1 MQLARKITLPLALS
15 AFLALGVSAWLS
27 VRAAVSVHHRDVEA
41 DQSFA
46 ARIFLTAL
54 ERERARGTF
63 DEGSKAL
70 LTTANSDTHRA
81 TTRLVRL
88 DELTLTPAQRAAL
101 SRGEAVFEL
110 DVWKTAE
117 TWVPTALAD
126 GAPAALWVH
135 EALDAESES
144 VSGIVTS
151 HALNAGT
158 LAFLWAVVAVG
169 LGALIVGRPMR
180 ALSEKARRVSTGD
193 YTAPLTIEQN
203 DEIGEL
209 AREMNHMCDEL
220 TASRGR
226 LERETKERERAQ
238 GALRHADRLTTVGL
252 LGAGIAHELGTPLN
266 VVSLRARMIASGELS
281 EHADVRASAESIH
294 EQAGQMTRIIRQLL
308 NFARRSSPSSAPFS
322 LTTMVRESASM
333 LRPLAEK
340 ASVRFDLSALDEVE
354 VTGDADQLQQALTNL
369 SVNAVQAMARK
380 GGTVSISLKR
390 DRVTPPPDLGGA
402 AVDCARLEVRDDG
415 PGMDADTAGRIFEPF
430 FTTKPV
436 GEGSGLGLSV
446 TWGIMRDH
454 HGWISVDSQPG
465 SGSTF
470 TLFIPLERP
479 A

>member
-1 MQLARKITLPLALS
+1 VA
-15 AFLALGVSAWLS
+15 
-27 VRAAVSVHHRDVEA
+27 
-41 DQSFA
+41 
-46 ARIFLTAL
+46 
-54 ERERARGTF
+54 
-63 DEGSKAL
+63 
-70 LTTANSDTHRA
+70 
-81 TTRLVRL
+81 
-88 DELTLTPAQRAAL
+88 TPAE
-101 SRGEAVFEL
+101 RGIAEL
-110 DVWKTAE
+110 MVDVCRTF
-117 TWVPTALAD
+117 AD
-126 GAPAALWVH
+126 P
-135 EALDAESES
+135 LD
-144 VSGIVTS
+144 
-151 HALNAGT
+151 AGT
-158 LAFLWAVVAVG
+158 LLRWHRMVMRGRPEMADVGAWRTHPEPMQVVSGRIDIPTVHFEAPPASRVPAEMNRLLDWFDRTAG
-169 LGALIVGRPMR
+169 GALEMRTLARAGIAHLWFESVHPFSDGNGRIGR

>member
-1 MQLARKITLPLALS
+1 MRLARKITLPLALS
-15 AFLALGVSAWLS
+15 SFLALGVSAWLS

-54 ERERARGTF
+54 ERERARGSF
-63 DEGSKAL
+63 EEGSKAL
-70 LTTANSDTHRA
+70 LESANSDTHHA

-88 DELTLTPAQRAAL
+88 DDLTLTPAQRTAL
-101 SRGEAVFEL
+101 ARGEAVFEL

-117 TWVPTALAD
+117 TWVPTPLAD
-126 GAPAALWVH
+126 GSPGALWVH

-144 VSGIVTS
+144 VTGIVTS
-151 HALNAGT
+151 HAVNAGT

-169 LGALIVGRPMR
+169 LGAIIVGRPMR
-180 ALSEKARRVSTGD
+180 ALSEKARRVSKGD
-193 YTAPLTIEQN
+193 YEGPLAIQQN

-220 TASRGR
+220 TASRVR

-281 EHADVRASAESIH
+281 DPADIRGSAQSIH

-308 NFARRSSPSSAPFS
+308 DFARRSSPSFARFS
-322 LTTMVRESASM
+322 LTTLVRESVSM

-340 ASVRFDLSALDEVE
+340 ASVRFDCSGLDEVE
-354 VTGDADQLQQALTNL
+354 VSGDANQIQQALTNL
-369 SVNAVQAMARK
+369 SVNAVQAMAPK
-380 GGTVSISLKR
+380 GGTVAISLKR
-390 DRVTPPPDLGGA
+390 ERVTPPADLGGTP
-402 AVDCARLEVRDDG
+402 VECARLEVRDDG
-415 PGMDADTAGRIFEPF
+415 PGMDADTVARIFEPF
-430 FTTKPV
+430 FTTKEV

-446 TWGIMRDH
+446 TWGIVRDH
-454 HGWISVDSQPG
+454 HGWISVDSRPG